1 MLKKTLT
8 GIVRDTPWPLIVP
21 LASKVGI
28 QLTNTNITDNL
39 KNVAIQLDTINAIQ
53 KRFPA
58 IDMVFPIMDT
68 TVEAKAGGCP
78 FEYSNIGSRIT
89 EHIYTTMS
97 EVKNIPIPDPYK
109 MPYMSTNIEIVQELA
124 SIYNKPVGAYVL
136 GPVTLAAHFMG
147 INNLIKLAFR
157 EERSFLEL
165 LDFCVEFVL
174 PYSQALIKEGAM
186 LIVVLEPQVAIF
198 SPIMYENLIQGSHEK
213 FARRLVNP
221 VLHVCGNT
229 TKHVPSFSKTGCF
242 AGLSLDAP
250 VNLKVCLQNYDQ
262 LREVV
267 LIGNISP
274 VNDMLQGRKKM

>member
-1 MLKKTLT
+1 
-8 GIVRDTPWPLIVP
+8 
-21 LASKVGI
+21 
-28 QLTNTNITDNL
+28 
-39 KNVAIQLDTINAIQ
+39 
-53 KRFPA
+53 
-58 IDMVFPIMDT
+58 
-68 TVEAKAGGCP
+68 
-78 FEYSNIGSRIT
+78 
-89 EHIYTTMS
+89 
-97 EVKNIPIPDPYK
+97 
-109 MPYMSTNIEIVQELA
+109 MSTNIEIVQELA

-274 VNDMLQGRKKM
+274 VNDMLQGSKEDVKAKVMELLQDMRGTNFILSTGCDMVPDTPLDNLDAFINTALEFRANNQ